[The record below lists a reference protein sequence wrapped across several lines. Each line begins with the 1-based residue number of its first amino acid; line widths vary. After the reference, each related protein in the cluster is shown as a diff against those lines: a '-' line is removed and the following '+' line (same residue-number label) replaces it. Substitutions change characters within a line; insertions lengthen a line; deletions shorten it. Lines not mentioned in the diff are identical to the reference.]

1 MHSPEMNP
9 HSILDFWF
17 SEIDPK
23 QWWQRSD
30 AFDQLIR
37 DRFAHSHEAAGRCE
51 FFGWRDSAQGRLAEL
66 IVLDQFSRNLYRD
79 DARAFACDPLALGL
93 AQTAVALGCDR
104 ELDPVRRAFLYMP
117 YMHSESALIHEQAVS
132 LFSAPGLEY
141 NLSFELRHKAIIDR
155 FGRYPHRNAALGRA
169 SSAEEIEFLKTP
181 GSSF

>member
-1 MHSPEMNP
+1 MHAPEMNP

-37 DRFAHSHEAAGRCE
+37 DRFAQTHEAAGRCE
-51 FFGWRDSAQGRLAEL
+51 LFGWRDSAQGRLAEL

-79 DARAFACDPLALGL
+79 DARAFVCDPLALGL

-117 YMHSESALIHEQAVS
+117 YMHSESPVIHEIAQTLFASLAVEDK
-132 LFSAPGLEY
+132 L
-141 NLSFELRHKAIIDR
+141 NFELRHKAIIDR
-155 FGRYPHRNAALGRA
+155 FGRYPHRNAILGRL
-169 SSAEEIEFLKTP
+169 STPEEVAFLQTP